1 MGCEIPQQRLDT
13 IAGLL
18 GLTVNRKF
26 ERIPPRFVDIRI
38 QLVFSPKYVQL
49 KEIARISIC

>member
-1 MGCEIPQQRLDT
+1 MGCEIPQQRLNT